1 METNV
6 SLEKALAML
15 LAYVS
20 EPKTEKVE
28 ILKSQNRVLAENV
41 AADID
46 MPPFSRSPL
55 DGYAFNSA
63 DAPQEKGEKVSLK
76 IIDYL
81 PAGVPAT
88 KPVKAGEAVKL
99 MTGAMIPEGADVVV
113 KFEDV
118 VEEEGFL
125 ILDFPVKSGSNI
137 VQKGEDFKPGD
148 LIIEKD
154 RIINASAI
162 SLLALAGK
170 KEVLVYKIPKVY
182 IICTGSELV
191 DIEEIPGPGKIRNTN
206 LYSIG
211 ALVTRSGGEP
221 VLGQNVK
228 DDIKLIAAELKK
240 GLELADL
247 VLTTGGASV
256 GEYDL
261 IIKALESIG
270 AELLFWKTDF
280 KPGTPV
286 IGAVANGKIVIGL
299 SGNPQAAMTSF
310 ELIAYPVI
318 RKLSGRQNI
327 YHARVKAFLDHPFT
341 KTRGQ
346 RRFARGYCY
355 LKEGE
360 FRVKILPWLSPGS
373 LKGVLNSNA
382 LVEIPKNCPPLNTND
397 PVNIV
402 LIEGGSLSAFDTPD
416 SGLF

>member
-6 SLEKALAML
+6 ALEKALNML
-15 LAYVS
+15 LAYV
-20 EPKTEKVE
+20 PKPGTEIVE
-28 ILKSQNRVLAENV
+28 ILKSQNRVLAEDV
-41 AADID
+41 LADI
-46 MPPFSRSPL
+46 MVPPFSRSPL
-55 DGYAFNSA
+55 DGFAFRSS
-63 DAPQEKGEKVSLK
+63 DSPREKGQKVKLK
-76 IIDYL
+76 IVDYL

-88 KPVKAGEAVKL
+88 RPVNSGEAVKL
-99 MTGAMIPEGADVVV
+99 MTGAMIPEGADAVV

-118 VEEEGFL
+118 VEEDGYV
-125 ILDFPVKSGSNI
+125 IIDFPVKPETNI
-137 VQKGEDFKPGD
+137 VKKGEDFIPGD
-148 LIIEKD
+148 VIIEKD
-154 RIINASAI
+154 RVINANAI

-191 DIEEIPGPGKIRNTN
+191 DIEQIPGPGKIRNTN

-211 ALVTRSGGEP
+211 ALVVRSGGEP
-221 VLGQNVK
+221 ILGQIVN
-228 DDIKLIAAELKK
+228 DDLNLIAREIKR
-240 GLELADL
+240 GLEVADL

-270 AELLFWKTDF
+270 AEILFWKTDF

-318 RKLSGRQNI
+318 RKLTGRQNI
-327 YHARVKAFLDHPFT
+327 YHARVKAFLDHPFD

-382 LVEIPKNCPPLNTND
+382 LVEIPKNCPPLKTND